1 MKVNTLQDMLERDE
15 PVTILDVRLTG
26 EFEEWAIPGST
37 HLNAYQALKAKDPE
51 AMAGL
56 SLPTD
61 RPVVIV

>member
-1 MKVNTLQDMLERDE
+1 MKTDALQEMLKRDE

-37 HLNAYQALKAKDPE
+37 HLDVYKALKAKDPE

-56 SLPTD
+56 LLPTD
-61 RPVVIV
+61 RPVVTG